1 MEEIELLLDWI
12 ERLREGERII
22 VVEGKE
28 DKAALHRLGIDGVI
42 QLNRRPLFKIVEEL
56 VAKER
61 PVIILT
67 DLDKKGKQLY
77 SKLNH
82 DLNQFGVRIDNRFRH
97 FLFRH
102 TQLRQIEGLDS
113 YLERK
118 NKKGFNPLR
127 FCILT

>member
-77 SKLNH
+77 SKLN
-82 DLNQFGVRIDNRFRH
+82 
-97 FLFRH
+97 
-102 TQLRQIEGLDS
+102 
-113 YLERK
+113 
-118 NKKGFNPLR
+118 
-127 FCILT
+127 